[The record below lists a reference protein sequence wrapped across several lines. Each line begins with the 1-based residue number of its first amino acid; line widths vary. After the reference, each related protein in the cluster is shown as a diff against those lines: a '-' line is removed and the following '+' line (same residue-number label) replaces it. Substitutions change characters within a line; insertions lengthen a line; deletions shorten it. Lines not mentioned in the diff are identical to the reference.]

1 MIRKP
6 TVVHITSNGEQVHIL
21 GDTVLV
27 TLPEGRGVLSSSWNN
42 GGYRTDLEAVYNHQI
57 PHHPGEGYGLAGRSI
72 EEHHAALTAFLGLS
86 PGRCTGLFTAAA
98 MKNAS
103 ITTKAYR
110 GIEVTAVITAGISVN
125 GGRAGDPGSYHEEN
139 GSFQGVAGTINTI
152 IMIGAD
158 LPPYT
163 LIQVVITATEGKV
176 AALQQLVAES
186 RYSSG
191 IATGSGT
198 DMIAVV
204 VDHTSTHRLTDA
216 GKHSKLGELIGSC
229 VLQGTLDA
237 LGRESDLTPESQR
250 DLLVRLARFS
260 IREEDFWNAAVRL
273 SGENR
278 KDHFVASLRRL
289 AREPRLVGSVAA
301 LLHLV
306 DEISWGLIPETAGTR
321 AAIPIFIAMTDPGAP
336 GRDELVA
343 SLGDEESVL
352 TNLVLTIAWMAKQRA
367 LAPIDGSSRSLE
379 GS

>member
-1 MIRKP
+1 MIPKP
-6 TVVHITSNGEQVHIL
+6 SVVHVTSNGEQVHIL
-21 GDTVLV
+21 EDTILV

-57 PHHPGEGYGLAGRSI
+57 PHHPGEGYSLAGRSI
-72 EEHHAALTAFLGLS
+72 EEYHAALTASLGLS
-86 PGRCTGLFTAAA
+86 PVTCTGLFTAAA

-103 ITTKAYR
+103 ITTRAYR
-110 GIEVTAVITAGISVN
+110 GIEVTAVITAGVCVN

-139 GSFQGVAGTINTI
+139 GSFQVAAGTINTI
-152 IMIGAD
+152 LLIGAD
-158 LPPYT
+158 IPPYT
-163 LIQVVITATEGKV
+163 LVQAVITATEGKV

-229 VLQGTLDA
+229 VLHGTLDA
-237 LGRESDLTPESQR
+237 LGRESDLTLESRR
-250 DLLVRLARFS
+250 DLLVRLERFS
-260 IREEDFWNAAVRL
+260 IREEDVWNAAVHL

-278 KDHFVASLRRL
+278 KDRFVASLRRL
-289 AREPRLVGSVAA
+289 AREPRLVGTVAA

-321 AAIPIFIAMTDPGAP
+321 AAIPMLIAMTDPGAP
-336 GRDELVA
+336 GRDELIA
-343 SLGDEESVL
+343 SLGEEESVL
-352 TNLVLTIAWMAKQRA
+352 TNLVRTIAWMAKQRA
-367 LAPIDGSSRSLE
+367 LAPIDGSPQSLE